1 MSEENKKV
9 EVEESVDMPTPPA
22 EDVVDQ
28 LHEGTLEELE
38 SLSEE
43 GNDANKKVLDDAKGK
58 IDEIFKDL
66 SRHVSDQDKDKIKEN
81 VNNAKDEVFKLLDKT
96 KEKVQEV
103 SESDNFKETVQSGK
117 DFVTGAG
124 TMLSDLFKAGTDK
137 LMENENIKN
146 FVDKTNEKVD
156 SIRSSKEDA
165 DQTSQE
171 ETNEVVEQL
180 HEEALSELDSM
191 SEEGN
196 TENKKVL
203 EEARAKMDSIFKDLN
218 QRVQGADK
226 DKMKDNVNNAKD
238 EVFKVLNRTKEKAV
252 EVSQSDNFKD
262 TMKSGKDF
270 VSGAG
275 TMLADAFKAGAD
287 TLMKNESIK
296 NAVETADEKFDTLRD
311 SEGLKNAIDKA
322 EEVTGKVSETI
333 FGAIKNFLEPKERPV
348 KEETEQVD
356 SNEENNDL

>member
-226 DKMKDNVNNAKD
+226 DKMKENVNNAKD

-270 VSGAG
+270 VTGAG

-333 FGAIKNFLEPKERPV
+333 FGAIKNFLEPKERV
-348 KEETEQVD
+348 EKETEQVD

>member
-28 LHEGTLEELE
+28 LHEGTLEGLE

-43 GNDANKKVLDDAKGK
+43 GNVENKKVLNDAKGK

-156 SIRSSKEDA
+156 SILSSKEDA
-165 DQTSQE
+165 DQTGQE

-226 DKMKDNVNNAKD
+226 DKMKENVNNAKD

-275 TMLADAFKAGAD
+275 TLLADAFKAGAD

-333 FGAIKNFLEPKERPV
+333 FGAIKNFLEPKERV
-348 KEETEQVD
+348 EKETEQVD

>member
-28 LHEGTLEELE
+28 LHEGTLEGLE

-43 GNDANKKVLDDAKGK
+43 GNVENKKVLNDAKGK

-156 SIRSSKEDA
+156 SILSSKEDA
-165 DQTSQE
+165 DQTGQE

-196 TENKKVL
+196 TENTKVPRSRRP
-203 EEARAKMDSIFKDLN
+203 AFPAGFRPFSRAS
-218 QRVQGADK
+218 
-226 DKMKDNVNNAKD
+226 
-238 EVFKVLNRTKEKAV
+238 
-252 EVSQSDNFKD
+252 
-262 TMKSGKDF
+262 
-270 VSGAG
+270 AG
-275 TMLADAFKAGAD
+275 T
-287 TLMKNESIK
+287 
-296 NAVETADEKFDTLRD
+296 
-311 SEGLKNAIDKA
+311 
-322 EEVTGKVSETI
+322 
-333 FGAIKNFLEPKERPV
+333 
-348 KEETEQVD
+348 
-356 SNEENNDL
+356 